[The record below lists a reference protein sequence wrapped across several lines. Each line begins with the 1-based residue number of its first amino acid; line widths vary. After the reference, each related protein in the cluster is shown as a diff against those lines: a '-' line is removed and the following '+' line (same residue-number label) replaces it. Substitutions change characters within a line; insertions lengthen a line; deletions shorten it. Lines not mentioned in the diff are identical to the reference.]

1 LPRRRHGAFVKLE
14 IQAHRANDALTL
26 RRVLATRPATIEVDV
41 GLGPS
46 GLVVAHDTDLAD
58 ASGLTVDDVLA
69 AAGATSVMLDVK
81 CFPPATPGR
90 ASFMKALRPYLGRV
104 SICSFD
110 EQLIAAVGRTRPST
124 PTTFLFT
131 SPLEAATSA
140 QTLGPRHDLVTREL
154 VDAAHAVGARVVPW
168 TVNDAREMAALI
180 ELGVDGLVTDRPGLA
195 QAVLADLDRQER
207 RSVA

>member
-1 LPRRRHGAFVKLE
+1 MAFE

-26 RRVLATRPATIEVDV
+26 RRLLAARPTTIEVDV

-58 ASGLTVDDVLA
+58 ASGLTLDELLA
-69 AAGATSVMLDVK
+69 AAGAIPVVLDVK
-81 CFPPATPGR
+81 CFPPATPDR
-90 ASFMKALRPYLGRV
+90 AAFVKGLQPYLGQV

-110 EQLIAAVGRTRPST
+110 EQLVAAVARRRPAT
-124 PTTFLFT
+124 PTTFLFA

-168 TVNDAREMAALI
+168 TVNDPREMAALI
-180 ELGVDGLVTDRPGLA
+180 EVGVDGLVTDRPALA
-195 QAVLADLDRQER
+195 HAVLADLDRQER